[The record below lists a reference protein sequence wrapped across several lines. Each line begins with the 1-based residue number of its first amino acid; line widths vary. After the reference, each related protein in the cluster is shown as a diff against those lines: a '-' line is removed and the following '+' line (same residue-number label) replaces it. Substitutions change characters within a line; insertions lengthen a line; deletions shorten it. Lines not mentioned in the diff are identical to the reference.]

1 MRARRILIVLA
12 VIVVLLL
19 GAGYAAGGAVVYNQ
33 LSLVKPRCENYSDPA
48 WLANTPADFTAVGT
62 SDIDLSPYFMS
73 TYETVSFPSRTDNV
87 TISGWYMPV
96 ADEANAPTVILVH
109 GLNDCRRS
117 AYILMPAG
125 MLNRADFNTLV
136 IDLRNHG
143 DSQIIDGRY
152 AAGTMEYRDVLGAWD
167 WLVNEKGFA
176 PERIGLFGTSLGA
189 ATVLIAL
196 GEELRITAAWE
207 DSSFADINV
216 AVTAEL
222 ERSGFPTFLSS
233 AGIFMG
239 RVISGRDISS
249 KSPLAAMQNLDG
261 RALFITHGT
270 ADERLSV
277 QYAADLAAAI
287 QAQGE
292 SVESWI
298 VEGSDHVRA
307 MFDQTA
313 EYESRLITFFQQSL
327 EGSG

>member
-33 LSLVKPRCENYSDPA
+33 LSLVKPRCTNYSSPE

-62 SDIDLSPYFMS
+62 SEIDLSPYFMPD
-73 TYETVSFPSRTDNV
+73 YETVSFPSRTDNITV
-87 TISGWYMPV
+87 SGWYMPV
-96 ADEANAPTVILVH
+96 AEEADAPTVILVH

-117 AYILMPAG
+117 PYILMPAG
-125 MLNRADFNTLV
+125 MLHQADFNTLV

-143 DSQIIDGRY
+143 DSQVVDGRY
-152 AAGTMEYRDVLGAWD
+152 AGGTVEYRDVLGAWD
-167 WLVNEKGFA
+167 WLVNERGFA
-176 PERIGLFGTSLGA
+176 PERIGVFGTSLGA
-189 ATVLIAL
+189 ATVLIAV
-196 GEELRITAAWE
+196 GEEPRITAAWE

-222 ERSGFPTFLSS
+222 ERNGFPTFLTS
-233 AGIFMG
+233 AAILMG
-239 RVISGRDISS
+239 RVISGHDISS
-249 KSPLAAMQNLDG
+249 KSPLAALENLDG

-270 ADERLSV
+270 ADERLNV
-277 QYAADLAAAI
+277 QYASDLVAAL
-287 QAQGE
+287 QQEGDP
-292 SVESWI
+292 VQSWI

-307 MFDQTA
+307 MFDQTV
-313 EYESRLITFFQQSL
+313 EYESRLITFFQQTL